1 MDTLPKNVGL
11 DSEIRYEDMPTNT
24 FMIDRDSGQVK
35 GMSDG
40 LEAMRQAVDII
51 LHTERFRWQIYNQNF
66 GSELEGL
73 IGDDYEFIAG
83 ELPRRIEDAFSV
95 DSRILKAGNYVFSR
109 RGDAV
114 KVTFDVSTVYGVIP
128 GEVSI

>member
-24 FMIDRDSGQVK
+24 FMIDRDSGQIK
-35 GMSDG
+35 GMGDG

-109 RGDAV
+109 QGDTV

>member
-1 MDTLPKNVGL
+1 MAALPQNVGL

-35 GMSDG
+35 GMGDG

>member
-1 MDTLPKNVGL
+1 MAALPQNVGL

-24 FMIDRDSGQVK
+24 FMIDRDSGQIK
-35 GMSDG
+35 GMGDG

>member
-1 MDTLPKNVGL
+1 MAALPQNVGL

-24 FMIDRDSGQVK
+24 FMIDRDSGQIK
-35 GMSDG
+35 GMGDG

-109 RGDAV
+109 QGDTV

>member
-11 DSEIRYEDMPTNT
+11 ASEIRYEDMPTNT
-24 FMIDRDSGQVK
+24 FIIDRASGQVK
-35 GMSDG
+35 GMGDG

-95 DSRILKAGNYVFSR
+95 DSRIRKVGNYVFSR
-109 RGDAV
+109 QGDTV
-114 KVTFDVSTVYGVIP
+114 KMTFDVSTVYGVIP

>member
-1 MDTLPKNVGL
+1 MAALPQNVGL

-24 FMIDRDSGQVK
+24 FMIDRDSGQIK
-35 GMSDG
+35 GMGDG

-73 IGDDYEFIAG
+73 IGDDYEFIVG

-95 DSRILKAGNYVFSR
+95 DSRILKVGNYAFSR
-109 RGDAV
+109 RGDTV
-114 KVTFDVSTVYGVIP
+114 RVTFDVSTVYGVIP
-128 GEVSI
+128 MEVSI

>member
-1 MDTLPKNVGL
+1 MAALPQNVGL

-35 GMSDG
+35 GMGDG

-66 GSELEGL
+66 GSELKGL
-73 IGDDYEFIAG
+73 IGDDYEFIVG

-95 DSRILKAGNYVFSR
+95 DSRILKVGNYAFSR
-109 RGDAV
+109 RGDTV
-114 KVTFDVSTVYGVIP
+114 RVTFDVSTVYGVIP
-128 GEVSI
+128 MEVSI